1 MSRELLPSIRL
12 FRIGEIWDKF
22 QRPSYAGIRGEK
34 GFDRSRRNPNK
45 IFPANVYPGPCFN
58 SNYPTQLRPRNF
70 FPTIPPSPS
79 LSLFLYLLSLRDGE
93 SEVWNSN
100 TGKVSAKNNV
110 VPVVSWAKFH
120 GGNSWYSFATWLSL
134 LLFIGYWTL
143 TEFSGNNRRESRR
156 QPFFLVHPLP
166 FSPLILSFGGK
177 GEVWRRYRNLGYR
190 GNFVTSLGV

>member
-45 IFPANVYPGPCFN
+45 IFSANVYPGPCFN

-79 LSLFLYLLSLRDGE
+79 LFFSISYHSGTANQKFEIQIRGKFQPRITLSRLYRGPSSMVEILGILSRHGPPSSFSSDTELWLNFPAIIGENRDG
-93 SEVWNSN
+93 S
-100 TGKVSAKNNV
+100 
-110 VPVVSWAKFH
+110 
-120 GGNSWYSFATWLSL
+120 
-134 LLFIGYWTL
+134 
-143 TEFSGNNRRESRR
+143 
-156 QPFFLVHPLP
+156 PFFSFIP
-166 FSPLILSFGGK
+166 FLSPRLYWVSGEKEKFGVGIGILGI
-177 GEVWRRYRNLGYR
+177 EEIL
-190 GNFVTSLGV
+190 